1 MFGLLCVLVIGGV
14 ITFALYTRSQRRR
27 HEDSAAPPMS
37 DSERQLAE
45 IRRQP
50 YLMFRNTALGP
61 AYGQLSLVPLNAP
74 DGVRYGT
81 GLTCERVYGNS
92 RSGLCLQAVREV
104 FPTFKAVSFNSMFQ
118 AVHVFD
124 LAGEPSRARV
134 SADGRL
140 AAATVFIS
148 GHGYSGVGFST
159 RAAIFDLVSSTTL
172 VDNLENFTVTKDGQP
187 FRKTDFNFWGV
198 TFAKDDDRFY
208 ATLASAGINY
218 LVEGSVSGRLMRVLR
233 QGVECP
239 SLAPDG
245 QRLVFK
251 SRVVSNTGPHWQ
263 LHVWN
268 LKTGSEITIN
278 ESRSVDDQA
287 EWLDADHV
295 LYGLPRNIEGSA
307 SWDIWT
313 ARADGTGMPRR
324 FVSNASSPC
333 VVRPG
338 MEAASGT
345 KEIQPSQNT
354 LANQILPPS
363 ASSTAIILQTSNFF
377 RLGKN
382 APVLR

>member
-1 MFGLLCVLVIGGV
+1 
-14 ITFALYTRSQRRR
+14 
-27 HEDSAAPPMS
+27 
-37 DSERQLAE
+37 
-45 IRRQP
+45 
-50 YLMFRNTALGP
+50 
-61 AYGQLSLVPLNAP
+61 
-74 DGVRYGT
+74 
-81 GLTCERVYGNS
+81 
-92 RSGLCLQAVREV
+92 V